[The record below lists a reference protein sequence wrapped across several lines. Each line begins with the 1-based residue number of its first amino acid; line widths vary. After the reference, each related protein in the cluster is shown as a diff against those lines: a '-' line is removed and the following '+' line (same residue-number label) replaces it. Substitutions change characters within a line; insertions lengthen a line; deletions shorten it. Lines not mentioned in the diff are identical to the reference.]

1 MLSDVLTIGDKIDI
15 RRLDRNGQ
23 PASNAKTYVSQF
35 IDMIEFDTIDI
46 ATPIMNSALIVL
58 NNSENY
64 SLCFYTTKGLYQC
77 SCTVLNSRK
86 ENNTVLTTVRI
97 TSNLEKVQR
106 RQYYRLD
113 CIIEIDYRV
122 ITDEEVLI
130 EKKLKDDI
138 SKSKNEEVLIE
149 KKLKDDINKSKNEEV
164 LIEKKLKDNIN
175 KGMNEDNT
183 EDRKKLAQLE
193 AAWLPASIIDISGGG
208 ARFNANEKLIEGDR
222 IQIRLNLS
230 TGRTLNSMVLG
241 ADVISV
247 NRIMNRY
254 GVFETRVE
262 FSDINKRDR
271 ENLIKYI
278 FEQERRRRKYNPN
291 L

>member
-122 ITDEEVLI
+122 ITD
-130 EKKLKDDI
+130 
-138 SKSKNEEVLIE
+138 EEVLIE